1 MTLSLWACQSC
12 HSLQGFNADLTCTAC
27 AGPLAFATVED
38 PSSAEV
44 MSSFLKDMAAH
55 LRDAAIALEHAALRL
70 QWDGRGKWATEA
82 HMAAERAKM
91 TAAELIG
98 SE

>member
-12 HSLQGFNADLTCTAC
+12 HSLQGFNVQLQCSAC
-27 AGPLAFATVED
+27 AGPLAFASVED

-44 MSSFLKDMAAH
+44 TSGFLKDMAAH
-55 LRDAAIALEHAALRL
+55 LHDAGTALET
-70 QWDGRGKWATEA
+70 ATLWLIENGQYYRA
-82 HMAAERAKM
+82 ERMKMAAERAKA

-98 SE
+98 SL